1 MNLTSGT
8 KLGPY
13 EILSP
18 LGAGGMGE
26 VYRARDTRLGR
37 DVAIK
42 ILPKDLLQ
50 DAGRAQRFE
59 YEARVL
65 GALNH
70 PNLLAIY
77 DVGAQDGIH
86 FLVSE
91 LLDGM
96 TLRHRLTEGPIP
108 ARKAVDY
115 GVQIAKGLAAAHD
128 KGVVHRDLKPENLFL
143 TKDGRVKTLDFGLA
157 KITAVSSVTEPTTPT
172 MTSATEPG
180 MVMGTVGY
188 MAPEQVR
195 GQTADHRSDIFA
207 FGAVLYEMLTGKRAF
222 HKATSTE
229 TMTAILN
236 EDPAT
241 SSHTGQNVSPA
252 LLRVV
257 QRCLEKEPGQRFQ
270 SASDLA
276 FALEALSDS
285 GSAAS
290 GAMAAVEPRVR
301 WVWLAVAGIAIAVVA
316 TMAAWLA
323 RPSANPVVES
333 VAQLTNDGEVK
344 FGGLVTDGTRI
355 YFNEGPQGSV
365 RIAEVSVEGGQT
377 AQVTTKVADAAIDGI
392 TADGSSIL
400 VARSII
406 GETPLLLLPLPAG
419 EPRRL
424 GDILA
429 VEAGLF
435 PDGRV
440 AFSAG
445 AAIYIANKDGSGV
458 RKLADVHPY
467 NTTRP
472 RVSPDGK
479 QIAFSTFGT
488 NFQNGPIYLIGTDGT
503 GLRPLLTGGAAGLP
517 PQICCAQWTAD
528 GKYLLFQGLGEGRS
542 NLWAL
547 PQEKHF
553 LRGPAAPIQLSNGPL
568 SYDAFTGGRDIGK
581 IYAVGVQ
588 RRGEL
593 VRYDAKSRA
602 FTQYVGGIS
611 AFWPTFSRDGKWMAY
626 ISYPEHTLWRS
637 HGDGSERLQLTYPPN
652 EVGFAQI
659 SPDGTQI
666 VYNTPDQAAYLVS
679 VNGGTPKKL
688 AEDAEGPNF
697 SPDGS
702 LVVFESSVPGRQFGE
717 KNFLQARIA
726 DLSTGKVQDVP
737 GSQGLVGPWLVASDK
752 LVGVSEDS
760 TRILLFDIKTQE
772 NSELTVNPDAFISW
786 ATSPDGKYLYCSTG
800 GNDSKALR
808 IRLAD
813 HAVETIASLKNLRMV
828 TDPYVGPQVTAAP
841 DGSVL
846 VTRDIGTQE
855 IYALTVKWP

>member
-1 MNLTSGT
+1 MALTSGT

-42 ILPKDLLQ
+42 ILPQDLSQ

-59 YEARVL
+59 HEARVL

-77 DVGAQDGIH
+77 DVGTQDGIQ

-91 LLDGM
+91 LLDGT
-96 TLRHRLTEGPIP
+96 TLRQRLMEGPIP

-115 GVQIAKGLAAAHD
+115 GVQIAKGLARAHE

-143 TKDGRVKTLDFGLA
+143 TKYGRVKILDFGLA
-157 KITAVSSVTEPTTPT
+157 KVAVTSGAAEPSTPT

-180 MVMGTVGY
+180 VVMGTVGY

-195 GQTADHRSDIFA
+195 GRAADHRSDIFA

-222 HKATSTE
+222 HKATSAE

-236 EDPAT
+236 EDPPV
-241 SSHTGQNVSPA
+241 SSQAGQNVSPA
-252 LLRVV
+252 LHRVL
-257 QRCLEKEPGQRFQ
+257 QRCLEKNPEERFQ

-276 FALEALSDS
+276 FALDAMSDS

-290 GAMAAVEPRVR
+290 GAMVVAERRMA
-301 WVWLAVAGIAIAVVA
+301 WVWMVAAGIAIAAIA
-316 TMAAWLA
+316 TTAAWLA
-323 RPSANPVVES
+323 QPSANPVVES
-333 VAQLTNDGEVK
+333 VTQLTNDGELK
-344 FGGLVTDGTRI
+344 FRGLVTDGTRI
-355 YFNEGPQGSV
+355 YFNEGPQGSL
-365 RIAEVSVEGGQT
+365 RIAEVSVDGGQT
-377 AQVTTKVADAAIDGI
+377 AQVATKVSDAAIDGI
-392 TADGSSIL
+392 TADGSAIL
-400 VARSII
+400 IARSIV
-406 GETPLLLLPLPAG
+406 GETPLFLLPVPAG

-424 GDILA
+424 GDIQA
-429 VEAGLF
+429 VDAGLF

-440 AFSAG
+440 VFSAG
-445 AAIYIANKDGSGV
+445 AAIYVANKDGSGV
-458 RKLADVHPY
+458 RKLADVHPD
-467 NTTRP
+467 NTAGP
-472 RVSPDGK
+472 RVSPDAK
-479 QIAFSTFGT
+479 QIVFSTFGT
-488 NFQNGPIYLIGTDGT
+488 NFQNGPIYEMAADGT
-503 GLRPLLTGGAAGLP
+503 GLHPLLTGGAGGLP

-528 GKYLLFQGLGEGRS
+528 GKYLLFQGLSEGRW

-547 PQEKHF
+547 LQEHF
-553 LRGPAAPIQLSNGPL
+553 ILRGPAAPFQLSNGPL
-568 SYDAFTGGRDIGK
+568 SYEGFAAGRDIRK
-581 IYAVGVQ
+581 IYAVGMQ

-602 FTQYVGGIS
+602 FVPYVGGIS

-626 ISYPEHTLWRS
+626 VSYPEHTLWRS
-637 HGDGSERLQLTYPPN
+637 HSDGSERLQLTYPPD

-659 SPDGTQI
+659 SPDGNQI
-666 VYNTPDQAAYLVS
+666 AYSTPDQSAYLVS
-679 VNGGTPKKL
+679 INGGTPKKL
-688 AEDAEGPNF
+688 AENAQGPNF
-697 SPDGS
+697 SPDGNR
-702 LVVFESSVPGRQFGE
+702 VVFESVVPGRQFGD

-726 DLSTGKVQDVP
+726 DLGSGRVEVVP
-737 GSQGLVGPWLVASDK
+737 GSQGFLGPWMVAPDK
-752 LVGVSEDS
+752 LVGMSEDS
-760 TRILLFDIKTQE
+760 TKALLLDAKTEKISVLAFNQ
-772 NSELTVNPDAFISW
+772 DAFISW

-800 GNDSKALR
+800 GSEPKALR

-813 HAVETIASLKNLRMV
+813 RAVEPIASLRSLRMA

-855 IYALTVKWP
+855 TYALTVKWP